1 MTVSNKFAGLAEAFS
16 DYEKARYVVLPV
28 PYEKTTSYGKGTV
41 NGPEAIIE
49 ASRFMELYDEE
60 LMVNTAESG
69 IATLKPLVVDDAPE
83 ILIEELRKSCAK
95 ILKDGKFPVVLGG
108 EHSIS
113 LGVLL
118 AVKEFYKEVTVLQFD
133 AHTDLRDEYGGSK
146 YSHACVMRRIR
157 EHVPAV
163 QVGIRS
169 YSDDEVKTVER
180 ERKNIFLASEMH
192 ERDCVK
198 DIISRLGKNVYV
210 TFDVDAFDPSIMPST
225 GTPEP
230 GGLGWYEVLRIL
242 REVSKTKNIVGF
254 DAVELAP
261 NTSVTAPDYMVA
273 RLVYRVMGYVN
284 PDYLSRKN
292 VSVKN
297 NSK

>member
-1 MTVSNKFAGLAEAFS
+1 MAFSTKFAGLAEAFS
-16 DYEKARYVVLPV
+16 DYKEARFVVLPV
-28 PYEKTTSYGKGTV
+28 PYEKTTSYGKGTI
-41 NGPEAIIE
+41 NGPEAIID

-60 LMVNTAESG
+60 LKANTAESG

-83 ILIEELRKSCAK
+83 VLTEELRKSCAK
-95 ILKDGKFPVVLGG
+95 ILRDGKFPVVLGG
-108 EHSIS
+108 EHTIS

-118 AVKEFYKEVTVLQFD
+118 AVKESFKDVTVLQFD
-133 AHTDLRDEYGGSK
+133 AHADLRDEYGGSK
-146 YSHACVMRRIR
+146 YSHACVMGRIR

-169 YSDDEVKTVER
+169 YSDDEVEKVER
-180 ERKNIFLASEMH
+180 ERKNIFIASEMH

-230 GGLGWYEVLRIL
+230 GGLGWYDVLRIL
-242 REVSKTKNIVGF
+242 REVSNKRNIVGF

-261 NTSVTAPDYMVA
+261 NPSVKAPDYMIA
-273 RLVYRVMGYVN
+273 RLIYRVMGYVN
-284 PDYLSRKN
+284 QEYLSRKN
-292 VSVKN
+292 VSVK
-297 NSK
+297 K